1 VQANRQY
8 IEEQITQIDKQISDL
23 KLDIRSFDEELEVD
37 SKEELED
44 LLNRYIKDQT
54 TLQDQQQEIRTNYED
69 ENQNK
74 EKLSEQTNQQSGRN
88 KYLSEEK
95 SKVDIRL
102 SQNDVRMDHY
112 LEYLVDEYKIGY
124 EEARLLDF
132 PEIELEEAKKQVKL
146 LKKGIEELGPVNLNS
161 IDEHRS
167 VDD

>member
-1 VQANRQY
+1 
-8 IEEQITQIDKQISDL
+8 
-23 KLDIRSFDEELEVD
+23 
-37 SKEELED
+37 
-44 LLNRYIKDQT
+44 NRYIKDQT

-146 LKKGIEELGPVNLNS
+146 LKKGIEELGPVNLNP

-167 VDD
+167 VDDRFRFLTQQQNDLIEAKTNLYNTMNEMDAIIEKQFKETFDHIQE